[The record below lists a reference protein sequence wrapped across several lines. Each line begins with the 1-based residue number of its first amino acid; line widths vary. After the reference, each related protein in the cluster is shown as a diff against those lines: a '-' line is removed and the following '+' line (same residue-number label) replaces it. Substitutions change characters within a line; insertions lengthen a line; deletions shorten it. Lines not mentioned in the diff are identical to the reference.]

1 MPALLTW
8 RYSHPNT
15 PCTAQTTED
24 LIFLLANDSDEF
36 NRWEA
41 GQRITKELLMKL
53 YDVRVTGGE
62 LKMDAAVVEA
72 FRAVLTDKSL
82 DKSFVAAAMS
92 VPGEGEM
99 VEALN
104 TADPDAVHAVRDFVT
119 TSLAEVCT
127 AGM

>member
-1 MPALLTW
+1 MRP
-8 RYSHPNT
+8 
-15 PCTAQTTED
+15 QTTED

-53 YDVRVTGGE
+53 YDVRVAGGE

-72 FRAVLTDKSL
+72 FRAVLTDKNL

-99 VEALN
+99 VEALS

-119 TSLAEVCT
+119 TSLAQVCT
-127 AGM
+127 AVTCPR